1 MLFSINLKIKNFLT
15 NKEYHYFLILLIF
28 YFFSS
33 FLEIFSISLIP
44 VFVSFL
50 IDKNIF
56 KEVIQNFTYID
67 FNFLLSLT
75 TKKLLTYSAILIIFF
90 FLFKNMYMI
99 LLYYFQNYF
108 NYKVTVDKSNKLFSS
123 YIKNDYSFH
132 LNKNSSNLIKNL
144 TQEVHVSV
152 GYINMLLDFLKE
164 ILLFLLIFIVLFVS
178 TPTKLF
184 FISSLLLLSVI
195 IFYMLLKKKVQ
206 NKGEIHYK
214 TRDRLFFTLDQSFG
228 FIKEIKV
235 VNNLLPFLN
244 KFKFLVE
251 KTNFQIII
259 IEVLNK
265 LPRLFFELLAVAIC
279 LGIIILSFDNL
290 GAKIIPVVSLYAV
303 CFIRLI
309 PSYTS
314 ISTIILNLQ
323 FYKPSFEMISRE
335 LAYADKLK
343 RNKPNI
349 TKKKISYKKNCKI
362 HFNNVSFGY
371 SSNKKVLK
379 NISFSFNSN
388 QSIGIIGPSGSG
400 KTTLGDLFLG
410 LYKPNK
416 GKIYFDKSDI
426 HSLDNNWNNLVSYL
440 PQEPFMLDENIK
452 NNIIMGS
459 DNFFDKKRFEIA
471 TKLSNCIEFVR
482 KFKHKFNT
490 RVGQR
495 GIKLSG
501 GQKKRIGIARAIYQN
516 KPILLLDEATSN
528 LDPENDKLV
537 MNSLKILK
545 KTKTILMITHKVSN
559 LKYMDKVIYINN
571 GNIEKI
577 GKPKLVSNYILRK
590 KISELKNLSLD

>member
-1 MLFSINLKIKNFLT
+1 MLFSIHFKIKNFLT
-15 NKEYHYFLILLIF
+15 NKEYYYFSILLIF

-67 FNFLLSLT
+67 LNFLLSLN
-75 TKKLLTYSAILIIFF
+75 TKKLLTYSAIFIIFF
-90 FLFKNMYMI
+90 FLFKNMYMV

-164 ILLFLLIFIVLFVS
+164 ILLFLLIFIVLFIS

-184 FISSLLLLSVI
+184 IISSFLLLSVI

-265 LPRLFFELLAVAIC
+265 LPRLIFELLAVAIC

-309 PSYTS
+309 PSYTA

-323 FYKPSFEMISRE
+323 FYKPSFEMISKE
-335 LAYADKLK
+335 LSYANKLK

-349 TKKKISYKKNCKI
+349 KKKKILYKKKSKI

-416 GKIYFDKSDI
+416 GKIYFDKFDI

-471 TKLSNCIEFVR
+471 VKLSNCVEFVK
-482 KFKHKFNT
+482 KFKYKFNT

-537 MNSLKILK
+537 MNSLNILK

-571 GNIEKI
+571 GHIEKI
-577 GKPKLVSNYILRK
+577 GKPKIISNYILRK
-590 KISELKNLSLD
+590 KISELKNLTLN